1 MVIVF
6 ISSYINIFKSY
17 VVYWVILEI
26 IDLCRAYRKNNKIN
40 IIKFLTNDVV
50 VDFILSII
58 IYSVIYF
65 FKISLAQ
72 FIFAFVI
79 GVLVICMILTKF
91 TEKDILLHGLI
102 LIAVILVIIYM
113 E

>member
-17 VVYWVILEI
+17 VVYL
-26 IDLCRAYRKNNKIN
+26 N
-40 IIKFLTNDVV
+40 IIVYNLF
-50 VDFILSII
+50 

-72 FIFAFVI
+72 FILAFVI

>member
-40 IIKFLTNDVV
+40 PELFMSK
-50 VDFILSII
+50 
-58 IYSVIYF
+58 
-65 FKISLAQ
+65 
-72 FIFAFVI
+72 
-79 GVLVICMILTKF
+79 
-91 TEKDILLHGLI
+91 
-102 LIAVILVIIYM
+102 
-113 E
+113 